1 MSNIKQHTIRL
12 PQDLYD
18 YYSMRSLANRRSLN
32 REIEMVLKSNMD
44 RAQAADRAAI
54 ETLPSN

>member
-32 REIEMVLKSNMD
+32 REIEMVLKTAME
-44 RAQAADRAAI
+44 RAQSADREAI
-54 ETLPSN
+54 EKLPSS